1 VEKKD
6 MLIIGEKINGTRSSV
21 AKAIAERAKD
31 YIQNLARRQ
40 AEAGADYLD
49 VNAGTKPDLEPD
61 ALAWLV
67 RVVQEVVDVPLCLD
81 SVNPKALGA
90 AMDHVEKTPMINSI
104 SGEKKLLE
112 EVLPL
117 PASHGCPVIALALGD
132 RGIPKTTEDRL
143 AIVRQ
148 VIHETD
154 KAGIAHENLFVDPLV
169 IAIATDTSSG
179 LKAFET
185 MRGIKAEFPD
195 VHLTSGLSNIS
206 FGMPVRGLINR
217 AFLSFAL
224 EAGLDSAIMDPLDRD
239 LYGALLAAEV
249 VLGRDRYCL
258 NYTNAYREGR
268 IGPALD
274 ERKRHAE
281 RMKGGEMT
289 EK

>member
-21 AKAIAERAKD
+21 AKAIAERDKD

-49 VNAGTKPDLEPD
+49 VNAGTKPALEPD
-61 ALAWLV
+61 ALVWLV
-67 RVVQEVVDVPLCLD
+67 RVVQEVLDVPLCLD

-90 AMDHVEKTPMINSI
+90 AMDHVEQTPMINSI

-117 PASHGCPVIALALGD
+117 PASHGCPVIALALDD

-154 KAGIAHENLFVDPLV
+154 KAGITHENLFVDPLV

-179 LKAFET
+179 LNAFET

-274 ERKRHAE
+274 ERKRQAE

>member
-1 VEKKD
+1 
-6 MLIIGEKINGTRSSV
+6 MLIIGEKINGTRRQV
-21 AKAIAERAKD
+21 AKAIAERDKE
-31 YIQNLARRQ
+31 YIQDLARRQ
-40 AEAGADYLD
+40 ENAGADYLD

-61 ALAWLV
+61 ALVWLV

-81 SVNPKALGA
+81 SVNPKALTA
-90 AMDHVEKTPMINSI
+90 AMDHVDQTPMVNSI

-117 PASHGCPVIALALGD
+117 AANHGCPVIALALDD

-148 VIHETD
+148 VIQETD
-154 KAGIAHENLFVDPLV
+154 RAGIAHDRLFVDPLV
-169 IAIATDTSSG
+169 IAIATDTNSA

-206 FGMPVRGLINR
+206 FGMPARGLINR
-217 AFLSFAL
+217 AFLAFAL
-224 EAGLDSAIMDPLDRD
+224 EAGLDSGIMNPLDRA
-239 LYGALLAAEV
+239 LYEALLAAEV

-268 IGPALD
+268 IGPPLE
-274 ERKRHAE
+274 ERERHAE
-281 RMKGGEMT
+281 RMKGGEMK

>member
-1 VEKKD
+1 MIV
-6 MLIIGEKINGTRSSV
+6 IGEKINGTRSQV
-21 AKAIAERAKD
+21 AKAIAERDKD

-40 AEAGADYLD
+40 AEAGVDYLD

-61 ALAWLV
+61 ALVWLV

-90 AMDHVEKTPMINSI
+90 AMEHVEQTPMINSI
-104 SGEKKLLE
+104 SGEKRRLE
-112 EVLPL
+112 GVLPL
-117 PASHGCPVIALALGD
+117 PSKHSCPVIALALDD

-154 KAGIAHENLFVDPLV
+154 KASIAHEKLFVDPLV
-169 IAIATDTSSG
+169 IAIATDTNSG
-179 LKAFET
+179 VNAFES
-185 MRGIKAEFPD
+185 MRQIKKEFPD

-206 FGMPVRGLINR
+206 FGMPARGLINR

-224 EAGLDSAIMDPLDRD
+224 EAGLDSAIMDPLDRE

-258 NYTNAYREGR
+258 NYTSAYREGR
-268 IGPALD
+268 IGPPK
-274 ERKRHAE
+274 EKR
-281 RMKGGEMT
+281 
-289 EK
+289 

>member
-1 VEKKD
+1 
-6 MLIIGEKINGTRSSV
+6 MLIIGEKINGTRSQV
-21 AKAIAERAKD
+21 AKAITERDKD
-31 YIQNLARRQ
+31 YIQDLARRQ
-40 AEAGADYLD
+40 AEAGAHYLD

-61 ALAWLV
+61 ALVWLV

-90 AMDHVEKTPMINSI
+90 AIDHVEQTPMINSI
-104 SGEKKLLE
+104 SGEKRRLE
-112 EVLPL
+112 GVLPL
-117 PASHGCPVIALALGD
+117 PSKHGCPVIALALDD

-154 KAGIAHENLFVDPLV
+154 KAGIVHEKLFIDPLV
-169 IAIATDTSSG
+169 IAIATDTNSG
-179 LKAFET
+179 LNAFET
-185 MRGIKAEFPD
+185 MRGIRAEFPD

-206 FGMPVRGLINR
+206 FGMPARGLINR
-217 AFLSFAL
+217 AFLTFAL
-224 EAGLDSAIMDPLDRD
+224 EAGLDSAIMDPLDRE

-268 IGPALD
+268 IGPPK
-274 ERKRHAE
+274 EKR
-281 RMKGGEMT
+281 
-289 EK
+289 

>member
-1 VEKKD
+1 
-6 MLIIGEKINGTRSSV
+6 MLIIGEKINGPRSPV
-21 AKAIAERAKD
+21 AKAITERDKD

-61 ALAWLV
+61 ALVWLV
-67 RVVQEVVDVPLCLD
+67 RVVQEVVDAPLCLD
-81 SVNPKALGA
+81 SVNPKALTA
-90 AMDHVEKTPMINSI
+90 AMDHVEQTPMINSI
-104 SGEKKLLE
+104 SGEKRRLE

-117 PASHGCPVIALALGD
+117 APKHGCPVIALALD
-132 RGIPKTTEDRL
+132 DKGIPKTRENRL

-154 KAGIAHENLFVDPLV
+154 KAGIVHEKLFVDPLV
-169 IAIATDTSSG
+169 IAIATDTNSG
-179 LKAFET
+179 LNAFET
-185 MRGIKAEFPD
+185 MRGIKTEFPD

-206 FGMPVRGLINR
+206 FGMPARGLINR
-217 AFLSFAL
+217 AFLAFAL
-224 EAGLDSAIMDPLDRD
+224 EAGLDSAIMDPLDRE

-268 IGPALD
+268 IGPPLE
-274 ERKRHAE
+274 ER
-281 RMKGGEMT
+281 GP
-289 EK
+289 

>member
-61 ALAWLV
+61 ALVWLV

>member
-1 VEKKD
+1 
-6 MLIIGEKINGTRSSV
+6 MLIIGEKINGTRRQV
-21 AKAIAERAKD
+21 AKAIAERDKE
-31 YIQNLARRQ
+31 YIQDLARRQ
-40 AEAGADYLD
+40 ENAGADYLD

-61 ALAWLV
+61 ALVWLV

-81 SVNPKALGA
+81 SVNPKALTA
-90 AMDHVEKTPMINSI
+90 AMDHVEQTPMVNSI

-117 PASHGCPVIALALGD
+117 AANHGCPLIALALDD

-148 VIHETD
+148 VIQETD
-154 KAGIAHENLFVDPLV
+154 RVGIAHDRLFVDPLV
-169 IAIATDTSSG
+169 IAIATDTNSA

-206 FGMPVRGLINR
+206 FGMPARGLINR
-217 AFLSFAL
+217 AFLAFAL
-224 EAGLDSAIMDPLDRD
+224 EAGLDSGIMNPLDRA
-239 LYGALLAAEV
+239 LYEALLAAEV

-268 IGPALD
+268 IGPPLE
-274 ERKRHAE
+274 ERERHAE
-281 RMKGGEMT
+281 RMKGGEMK